1 MCQRVKKQQFRFSV
15 IMNELKVTDQ
25 VPYMVTLMGLVNV
38 LVLGGEDLRRR
49 DRLRQ
54 EFIGTSRDQTLQV
67 LTVSHC
73 STTAHH

>member
-54 EFIGTSRDQTLQV
+54 EFIGTSHDQTLQV
-67 LTVSHC
+67 LKVSHC